1 MPQKYEQPLPLELPG
16 QLPRA
21 LAKSYLYDEELE
33 KLDQE
38 CKEEEEELI
47 NNDHLYSQ
55 RYLYL
60 REGVWARWEQ

>member
-1 MPQKYEQPLPLELPG
+1 MLRKYEKPLPLELLG
-16 QLPRA
+16 QLLRA
-21 LAKSYLYDEELE
+21 LAQSFLYDEELE
-33 KLDQE
+33 KLAQE
-38 CKEEEEELI
+38 CQEEEEEPV